1 VRPRRARTT
10 DKGLLVLD
18 ITENVRFDPRDLE
31 LVVQTVRDDPS
42 EPPPAVLAV
51 LHTCEHSSA
60 PLLTAEELWRL
71 TQFADPSAV
80 YDLPLTVDTVVG
92 DERLAAHLRLWSAVR
107 EQAPRTVAAL
117 DLISRTET
125 KLAIHAARLT
135 GT

>member
-1 VRPRRARTT
+1 M
-10 DKGLLVLD
+10 LD

-51 LHTCEHSSA
+51 LHTCEHSAA

-80 YDLPLTVDTVVG
+80 YDVPLTADAVAA

-107 EQAPRTVAAL
+107 EQAPRTTAAL

-125 KLAIHAARLT
+125 ELAIHAARLT